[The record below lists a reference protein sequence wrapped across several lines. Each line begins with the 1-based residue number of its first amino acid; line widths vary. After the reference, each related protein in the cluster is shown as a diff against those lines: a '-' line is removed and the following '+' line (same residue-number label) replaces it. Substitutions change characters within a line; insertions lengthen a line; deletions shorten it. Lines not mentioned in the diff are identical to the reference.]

1 MAGIRESLLRLFNID
16 ISEWAAYS
24 AKKKAGVSET
34 GDSFNIHIELQPER
48 MPGEEAIRTFLTQ
61 IQDWDTAELTLQNVT
76 REDIEGSYLSIYKVP
91 DADKYRKFI
100 ALFKKKQHISVDLI
114 INKGI
119 SENGIRSVYE
129 WEAFAECICSNPE
142 EKNPEERNPE
152 EKNPEEKNPEEKSLP
167 GFLQNY
173 LNDIFNEHPEGIN
186 FLVLDQEA
194 DFATESLS
202 FVNSADN
209 LVHMKGRGTV
219 LERYNGASLYMGR
232 TNDRLLP
239 GDFHANAARSSLP
252 GPSGQ
257 AVKELFKKYETL
269 YSLIYLA
276 DASWFEDK
284 ALVVQL
290 KKGGIQYRLPSAEIK
305 NNANI
310 YELTDW
316 VFDGE
321 NSVERAEIARDILA
335 AHCRNTEDI
344 LSIEGGIKESARSSY
359 KLFSQKAVDQY
370 IAVKR
375 DLIKSIFESTKQIQ
389 DLMGTLADTL
399 GKNFVAVITVVIS
412 QVLTQNI
419 YMEKWGTEEFLN
431 KEFKIVVAIYF
442 VASLAYLFATL
453 HTVYTKWQSYKERY
467 DMIRDQYKGLLYKDE
482 LDKAFDNDRLIT
494 KSKSEVFWYS
504 CIISVLWIFMI
515 TLILMIALEANIW
528 QIGIAVLIFAG
539 LCAWAYKN
547 YKDEKAPLMRLGD
560 GRKKEQDR

>member
-1 MAGIRESLLRLFNID
+1 MAGIRESLLRLFKID
-16 ISEWAAYS
+16 ISEWSAYS
-24 AKKKAGVSET
+24 ADGKAGVSET
-34 GDSFNIHIELQPER
+34 GDSFSIHIELQPER

-61 IQDWDTAELTLQNVT
+61 IQVWDSAELTLQNLDQ
-76 REDIEGSYLSIYKVP
+76 EDIDGSLLSIYKVP
-91 DADKYRKFI
+91 DANKYRRFLAI
-100 ALFKKKQHISVDLI
+100 FKKKQHISVDLN

-129 WEAFAECICSNPE
+129 WEAFAECICSDPE
-142 EKNPEERNPE
+142 D
-152 EKNPEEKNPEEKSLP
+152 KSIP

-194 DFATESLS
+194 DFATESIA
-202 FVNSADN
+202 FVHSADN
-209 LVHMKGRGTV
+209 LVHMKDRGTV
-219 LERYNGASLYMGR
+219 LKRYNGASLYMGR

-257 AVKELFKKYETL
+257 AVKELFRKYETL

-290 KKGGIQYRLPSAEIK
+290 KKGGIQYRLPLAEIK
-305 NNANI
+305 DNANI

-321 NSVERAEIARDILA
+321 NSVDRAEIARDILA

-359 KLFSQKAVDQY
+359 KLFSKKAVDQY

-375 DLIKSIFESTKQIQ
+375 DLIKSIFESTKQVQ

-419 YMEKWGTEEFLN
+419 NMEKWGTEEFLN
-431 KEFKIVVAIYF
+431 KDFKIVVAIYF

-467 DMIRDQYKGLLYKDE
+467 DMIRDQYEGLLYKDE

-528 QIGIAVLIFAG
+528 QIGIAILIFAG

-547 YKDEKAPLMRLGD
+547 YKDDKAPLMRPGD

>member
-1 MAGIRESLLRLFNID
+1 MSDIREELFTLFNID
-16 ISEWAAYS
+16 PSKWDDFAANA
-24 AKKKAGVSET
+24 AKVSET
-34 GDSFNIHIELQPER
+34 GDSFHLHFVLQPER
-48 MPGEEAIRTFLTQ
+48 IPREETIKMFLEQ
-61 IQDWDTAELTLQNVT
+61 IPDRDSGALVLENT
-76 REDIEGSYLSIYKVP
+76 IKEGMEGYLLSISKVP
-91 DADKYRKFI
+91 DEDKYNRFI
-100 ALFKKKQHISVDLI
+100 ALFSPGDDIRVTLDIKK
-114 INKGI
+114 NI
-119 SENGIRSVYE
+119 SENGICSVYD
-129 WEAFAECICSNPE
+129 WDAFAECFLRDSNVG
-142 EKNPEERNPE
+142 N
-152 EKNPEEKNPEEKSLP
+152 SI
-167 GFLQNY
+167 GFLPNY
-173 LNDIFNEHPEGIN
+173 LNNLFKKHPEGIN
-186 FLVLDQEA
+186 FLVLDQKVN
-194 DFATESLS
+194 FATQSIS
-202 FVNSADN
+202 FINREDDCVCFANR
-209 LVHMKGRGTV
+209 KET

-232 TNDRLLP
+232 TENRLLP
-239 GDFHANAARSSLP
+239 SDFHANEERSSLP
-252 GPSGQ
+252 GRYGQ
-257 AVKELFKKYETL
+257 RVRDLFGRYETV
-269 YSLIYLA
+269 YSLVYLA
-276 DASWFEDK
+276 DASWFEEN

-290 KKGGIQYRLPSAEIK
+290 KKGGIQMRLPVAEIR

-321 NSVERAEIARDILA
+321 TSVERAEIARDILA
-335 AHCRNTEDI
+335 AHCRKTEDI
-344 LSIEGGIKESARSSY
+344 LSIEGGIMESAKSSY
-359 KLFSQKAVDQY
+359 KLFAEKVVDKY

-375 DLIKSIFESTKQIQ
+375 DVIKSIFESTKQVQ

-419 YMEKWGTEEFLN
+419 NLQKLGTKEFLN
-431 KEFKIVVAIYF
+431 KEFQIVVAIYF

-467 DMIRDQYKGLLYKDE
+467 DMIREQYEGLLYKDE

-528 QIGIAVLIFAG
+528 QLGFAILIFAG

-547 YKDEKAPLMRLGD
+547 YKDEKAPFMRLGG

>member
-1 MAGIRESLLRLFNID
+1 MAGIRESLLRLFKID

-24 AKKKAGVSET
+24 ADEKAGVSET
-34 GDSFNIHIELQPER
+34 GDFFHIHIELQPER
-48 MPGEEAIRTFLTQ
+48 MPGEEEIRTFLTQ
-61 IQDWDTAELTLQNVT
+61 IQDWDSAELILQNLAL
-76 REDIEGSYLSIYKVP
+76 EGIEGSLLSICKAP
-91 DADKYRKFI
+91 DANKYRKFL
-100 ALFKKKQHISVDLI
+100 ALFKKEHYISVDLN
-114 INKGI
+114 INKDI

-129 WEAFAECICSNPE
+129 WEAFAEYICSEPE
-142 EKNPEERNPE
+142 NKDSEDT
-152 EKNPEEKNPEEKSLP
+152 SLP

-173 LNDIFNEHPEGIN
+173 LNIIFREHPEGIN

-194 DFATESLS
+194 DFATESIS

-209 LVHMKGRGTV
+209 LVHMKDRSAV

-232 TNDRLLP
+232 TNERLLP

-257 AVKELFKKYETL
+257 AVKELFRKYETV

-276 DASWFEDK
+276 DASWFEDNT
-284 ALVVQL
+284 LVVQL
-290 KKGGIQYRLPSAEIK
+290 KKGGIQYRLPVAEIK
-305 NNANI
+305 YNSNI

-321 NSVERAEIARDILA
+321 TSVERAEIARDILA

-344 LSIEGGIKESARSSY
+344 LSIEGGIMESAKSSY
-359 KLFSQKAVDQY
+359 KLFAEKVVDKY

-375 DLIKSIFESTKQIQ
+375 DVIKSIFESTKQVQ
-389 DLMGTLADTL
+389 DLMSTLADTL

-419 YMEKWGTEEFLN
+419 NLQKLGTKDFVNEEFQ
-431 KEFKIVVAIYF
+431 IVVAIYF
-442 VASLAYLFATL
+442 IASLAYLFATL
-453 HTVYTKWQSYKERY
+453 HTVYTKWNSYKERY
-467 DMIRDQYKGLLYKDE
+467 DMIREQYKGLLYKDE

-504 CIISVLWIFMI
+504 CIISILWIMMI
-515 TLILMIALEANIW
+515 TIILMIALKVNAW
-528 QIGIAVLIFAG
+528 LLVLTAVIFLG
-539 LCAWAYKN
+539 LTVWSCRN
-547 YKDEKAPLMRLGD
+547 YQNSKAPLFSLPG
-560 GRKKEQDR
+560 GRKKE